1 MTENHSPCRDTWLRV
16 LRSPASSPATIVCFP
31 HAGGGVLSA
40 AKLARSLPDRFGLLT
55 VSLPGRGAGD
65 TASAPRRAAE
75 AGSKL
80 AGDLAE
86 CIKGGD
92 LSKHLVLLGNSYGS
106 LLAFETAR
114 SLQAMPDLVLDPS
127 MLRLIVSGF
136 RSPSL
141 PPSEPPLFRLPTQD
155 LYAELAERFGAPV
168 ADLEAAG
175 LYGLEDALRADLE
188 ACDTYRMG
196 DGPKLDSRIDVL
208 RMTQDPSVSPA
219 ELRSWQDVTTGS
231 VVMTEIPAGHF
242 PWVSH
247 PDAVAKAI
255 IALTADFTA

>member
-1 MTENHSPCRDTWLRV
+1 M
-16 LRSPASSPATIVCFP
+16 PAASPATIVCFP
-31 HAGGGVLSA
+31 HAGGGVLSV
-40 AKLARSLPDRFGLLT
+40 AKLARSLPETLGLLAIT
-55 VSLPGRGAGD
+55 LPGREPGD
-65 TASAPRRAAE
+65 TTSTPRRAAE
-75 AGSKL
+75 VGSKL

-86 CIKGGD
+86 CIKSSD
-92 LSKHLVLLGNSYGS
+92 LSRRLLLLGNSYGS

-114 SLQAMPDLVLDPS
+114 SLQAMPDLPFDS
-127 MLRLIVSGF
+127 TALRLIVSGF

-141 PPSEPPLFRLPTQD
+141 PPSEPPLFRLPTPS
-155 LYAELAERFGAPV
+155 LFAELGERFGVPV
-168 ADLEAAG
+168 TELEAAG

-196 DGPKLDSRIDVL
+196 DGPMLANRIDVL

-231 VVMTEIPAGHF
+231 VVMTEIAAGHF

-247 PDAVAKAI
+247 PDAMAAAI
-255 IALTADFTA
+255 TSLTGDFDT